1 MATQADVRRIAL
13 ALPGTREE
21 KGRFAFTVE
30 NKGKAKGFVWSWLER
45 IHPKKAR
52 VESKEVIAV
61 RVRDEAEKATL
72 LAGDPESFFTELHYN
87 GYPAVL
93 VRLRAVSAAQ
103 LRPLIY
109 GAWRCQAPRELLESV
124 SDGSRRTDRRRRA

>member
-13 ALPGTREE
+13 SLPGTREE

-30 NKGKAKGFVWSWLER
+30 NRGKAKGFVWSWLER

-52 VESKEVIAV
+52 VESREVIAV
-61 RVRDEAEKATL
+61 RVRDESEKAML
-72 LAGDPESFFTELHYN
+72 LAGDPESFFTEPHYN

-93 VRLRAVSAAQ
+93 VRLKAVTAAQ
-103 LRPLIY
+103 LRPLLY
-109 GAWRCQAPRELLESV
+109 GAWRCQAPRELLESAA
-124 SDGSRRTDRRRRA
+124 GGNRRPPRRRA

>member
-21 KGRFAFTVE
+21 KGRFSFTVA

-52 VESKEVIAV
+52 LESREVIAI
-61 RVRDEAEKATL
+61 RVRDESEKAML
-72 LAGDPESFFTELHYN
+72 LAGDPESFFTEPHYN

-93 VRLRAVSAAQ
+93 VRLKAVTAAQ

-109 GAWRCQAPRELLESV
+109 SAWRCQAPRELQESA
-124 SDGSRRTDRRRRA
+124 SAGKRQPERRRRA